1 MEQAVTLTAAERTI
15 MLNIE
20 KRRYLRRR
28 VVDNFMTGL
37 VTSLTI
43 VSVGA
48 LVIIVGFMIVKG
60 LTSLNVD
67 FFIKEPA
74 PAGEAGGGIANGI
87 VGTIIMVL
95 LGAVIAV
102 PLGIGAAVFLAE
114 YGKGWFAEATRFTM
128 DVLAG
133 VPSIIIGLFVWAT
146 LVHATGTF
154 SGFAGAIALAVIM
167 LPIIAR
173 SVEEIL
179 RLVPDMLRE
188 AGLALGTPRWRVTLG
203 IVIPTVFPGI
213 VTGVILAMARAAG
226 ETAPLILTALGS
238 QFVTLDISQPMG
250 AIPLQAYTYTSSPY
264 PDQNNQAFAAML
276 VLIVVIA
283 IISALVRVFTGR
295 VQYER

>member
-28 VVDNFMTGL
+28 LVDNFMTGL

-43 VSVGA
+43 GSVGA

-114 YGKGWFAEATRFTM
+114 YGKGWVAVATRFTM

-133 VPSIIIGLFVWAT
+133 GPPAFIRMVFLAAI
-146 LVHATGTF
+146 VH
-154 SGFAGAIALAVIM
+154 
-167 LPIIAR
+167 
-173 SVEEIL
+173 
-179 RLVPDMLRE
+179 
-188 AGLALGTPRWRVTLG
+188 
-203 IVIPTVFPGI
+203 
-213 VTGVILAMARAAG
+213 
-226 ETAPLILTALGS
+226 
-238 QFVTLDISQPMG
+238 
-250 AIPLQAYTYTSSPY
+250 
-264 PDQNNQAFAAML
+264 
-276 VLIVVIA
+276 
-283 IISALVRVFTGR
+283 
-295 VQYER
+295 